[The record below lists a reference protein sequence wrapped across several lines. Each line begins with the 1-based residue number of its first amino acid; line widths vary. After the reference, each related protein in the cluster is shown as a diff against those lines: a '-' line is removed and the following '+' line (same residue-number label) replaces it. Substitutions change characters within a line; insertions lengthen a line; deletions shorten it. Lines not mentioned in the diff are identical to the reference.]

1 MKRALLV
8 VTAFLVLMGTWPARA
23 QTQNR
28 AGVVVQFSTGSTLSR
43 CVQVSEESITGY
55 ELIRRA
61 RIPIVVEF
69 GSVGAAV
76 CKIHNEGCSFPSQS
90 CFCQCETLG
99 AGCTYWG
106 YSQLKDNAWT
116 VSGLGAGNR
125 QVRNGDVDGWR
136 WGKGDGDSGE
146 VPVSV
151 TFDSVCGATTIAPAQ
166 SQATTTPTQP
176 APTQVVPTATVV
188 QPTEVVTSAATSR
201 PTEAPSATLLPT
213 AKTVTATP
221 QPTAPVV
228 EPVVQDAGAPNLLPY
243 AAFGAIALGLVVMLL
258 LTRRRT

>member
-1 MKRALLV
+1 
-8 VTAFLVLMGTWPARA
+8 MGTLPARA

-28 AGVVVQFSTGSTLSR
+28 AGVVVQFSTGSTLTR
-43 CVQVSEESITGY
+43 CVQFSEDSITGY
-55 ELIRRA
+55 DLIRRA
-61 RIPIVVEF
+61 QIPIAVEF
-69 GSVGAAV
+69 GSFGAAV
-76 CKIHNEGCSFPSQS
+76 CKIGNEGCSFPSQS

-136 WGKGDGDSGE
+136 WGKGNGDSGE

-151 TFDSVCGATTIAPAQ
+151 TFDSVCSAEAVTQTQAQSTTASTATRTAQPIAPTA
-166 SQATTTPTQP
+166 
-176 APTQVVPTATVV
+176 TQVVPTATVV
-188 QPTEVVTSAATSR
+188 QPTEVVTSTATSR
-201 PTEAPSATLLPT
+201 PTEAPSATPLPT
-213 AKTVTATP
+213 AKTVTAIP
-221 QPTAPVV
+221 EPTAPVV